1 MPYFLMIAGLIT
13 MCVPDDASLGRIAL
27 QAGIG
32 LLMFIAGTAACI
44 NAPASS
50 R

>member
-27 QAGIG
+27 QAGAG
-32 LLMFIAGTAACI
+32 LLIFLAGAVACI
-44 NAPASS
+44 NAPA